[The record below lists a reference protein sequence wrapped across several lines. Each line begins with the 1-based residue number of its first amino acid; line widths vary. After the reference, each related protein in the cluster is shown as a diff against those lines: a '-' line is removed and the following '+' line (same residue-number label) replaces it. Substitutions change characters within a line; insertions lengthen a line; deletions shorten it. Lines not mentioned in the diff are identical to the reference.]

1 MGRGDQPGD
10 VEPEALRGGVKVAE
24 VLGDVNCDSEE
35 VAVSLGG
42 TEEEGSTLDVRLEV
56 GVWEAEP
63 LGDAPEEMVCVAVLL
78 RVPVL
83 VAEVVAAAV
92 GVRVGVGSGVC
103 VREMGDR
110 LIDTVEVKVSE
121 RVDVRELVLVRDR
134 PTVLAAE
141 TDAVGEGVL
150 VSEGVWVP
158 GGDSIMLADT
168 VREGDRDQDGERL
181 TREGKTV
188 AEAEGTVWLTL
199 GVAPRVAD
207 TVEVGV
213 PEEEGVTEGVWLE
226 EGVCEGVTE
235 AVAVLE
241 VEGEAPRDRV
251 ALDEKEMEGV
261 RDMEGTMEPPL
272 RGKGGRSEGG

>member
-1 MGRGDQPGD
+1 MAQSLSAEEQPL
-10 VEPEALRGGVKVAE
+10 A
-24 VLGDVNCDSEE
+24 
-35 VAVSLGG
+35 
-42 TEEEGSTLDVRLEV
+42 
-56 GVWEAEP
+56 
-63 LGDAPEEMVCVAVLL
+63 GDAYVKGGHGLLPLTEAVPLREGVEVIDAVLDEEMAMLL
-78 RVPVL
+78 LSEGVS
-83 VAEVVAAAV
+83 V
-92 GVRVGVGSGVC
+92 G
-103 VREMGDR
+103 
-110 LIDTVEVKVSE
+110 
-121 RVDVRELVLVRDR
+121 ELVHVPLCVG
-134 PTVLAAE
+134 
-141 TDAVGEGVL
+141 DAVGEGLL

-158 GGDSIMLADT
+158 GGDNLILADS

-213 PEEEGVTEGVWLE
+213 PEEEGVAEGVWLG